1 MKEKNTLSVS
11 CCETELRLPGLGAE
25 CLDCNC
31 LGCEAELR
39 VPGLRGRTAAV
50 WAVRRNRDCL
60 RCEAELRLP
69 GL

>member
-11 CCETELRLPGLGAE
+11 CCETELRLPGLG
-25 CLDCNC
+25 
-31 LGCEAELR
+31 G
-39 VPGLRGRTAAV
+39 GTAAA
-50 WAVRRNRDCL
+50 WAVKQSRDCL